1 MPNEFVK
8 PEYLEKLARLRLI
21 DDTFMRK
28 VFENNTPA
36 TELLLRIILQD
47 DKIKVVKDLS
57 QYTLTNLFV
66 HSVQLDVLAQDAY
79 GRYLNVEVQSKA
91 EGASPQRARY
101 YVGAIDTAHFPK
113 SVDYRTLFDTYVIFI
128 TETDVL
134 GAGQPIYH
142 IERKIEENGAS
153 FNDGSHII
161 YVNGNCRYDQTA
173 LSRLMHDFFCT
184 SASDMHYHEL
194 KHRVKYF
201 KETEEG
207 VQTMCKIMEELRQE
221 GFAQGE
227 AKGRN
232 EGRSEGIAQ
241 GEERFA
247 LLTQKLCA
255 LGRVNDVQRVS
266 VDKDYRNALMK
277 EFAIQ

>member
-36 TELLLRIILQD
+36 TELLLRIILQN

-57 QYTLTNLFV
+57 QYTLTNLSG
-66 HSVQLDVLAQDAY
+66 HSVQLDVLAQDAC
-79 GRYLNVEVQSKA
+79 GRYLNVEVQSKS

-153 FNDGSHII
+153 FKDGSHII

-184 SASDMHYHEL
+184 NASDMHYHEL
-194 KHRVKYF
+194 KQRVKYL

-207 VQTMCKIMEELRQE
+207 VQTMCKIINDLSDVAFAQGKSAGISE
-221 GFAQGE
+221 GLAQGE
-227 AKGRN
+227 AKATLD
-232 EGRSEGIAQ
+232 IAKNMKHS
-241 GEERFA
+241 GKFSDDA
-247 LLTQKLCA
+247 IVLATNLTLEQVKA
-255 LGRVNDVQRVS
+255 IRV
-266 VDKDYRNALMK
+266 
-277 EFAIQ
+277 

>member
-47 DKIKVVKDLS
+47 DKIKIIKDLS
-57 QYTLTNLFV
+57 QYTLTNLSG
-66 HSVQLDVLAQDAY
+66 HSVQLDVLAQDAL
-79 GRYLNVEVQSKA
+79 GRYLNVEVQSKPD
-91 EGASPQRARY
+91 GASPQRARY

-134 GAGQPIYH
+134 GKDKPIYH
-142 IERKIEENGAS
+142 IERKIDESGEP

-161 YVNGNCRYDQTA
+161 YVNGNCRYEQTA

-184 SASDMHYHEL
+184 NASDMHYHEL
-194 KHRVKYF
+194 KQRVKYL

-207 VQTMCKIMEELRQE
+207 VQTMCKIMEDLVEDVRKESFAQGKSE
-221 GFAQGE
+221 GFA
-227 AKGRN
+227 
-232 EGRSEGIAQ
+232 EGRSESTLASIRNLKISQNWTTEQALAALNIDKKNWATYI
-241 GEERFA
+241 A
-247 LLTQKLCA
+247 LL
-255 LGRVNDVQRVS
+255 
-266 VDKDYRNALMK
+266 
-277 EFAIQ
+277 

>member
-47 DKIKVVKDLS
+47 DKIKIVKYLS
-57 QYTLTNLFV
+57 QYTLTNLSG
-66 HSVQLDVLAQDAY
+66 HSVQLDVLAQDAC
-79 GRYLNVEVQSKA
+79 GRYLNVEVQSKPD
-91 EGASPQRARY
+91 GASPQRARY

-134 GAGQPIYH
+134 GKDKPIYH
-142 IERKIEENGAS
+142 IERKIDESGEP

-161 YVNGNCRYDQTA
+161 YVNGNCRYEQTA

-184 SASDMHYHEL
+184 NASDMHYHEL
-194 KHRVKYF
+194 KQRVKYF

-207 VQTMCKIMEELRQE
+207 VQTMCKIMEELKQE

-227 AKGRN
+227 AKATLSSIKSLKISQN
-232 EGRSEGIAQ
+232 WTTEQALIALNIDKKDWATYI
-241 GEERFA
+241 A
-247 LLTQKLCA
+247 LL
-255 LGRVNDVQRVS
+255 
-266 VDKDYRNALMK
+266 
-277 EFAIQ
+277 

>member
-8 PEYLEKLARLRLI
+8 LEYLERLARLRLI

-57 QYTLTNLFV
+57 QYTLTNLSG
-66 HSVQLDVLAQDAY
+66 HSVQLDILAKDAY
-79 GRYLNVEVQSKA
+79 GHYLNVEVQSKP

-134 GAGQPIYH
+134 GKGKPIYH
-142 IERKIEENGAS
+142 IERKIEESGAN

-161 YVNGNCRYDQTA
+161 YVNGNCRYEQTA

-184 SASDMHYHEL
+184 RSSDMHYKQLQE
-194 KHRVKYF
+194 RVKYL

-207 VQTMCKIMEELRQE
+207 VQTMCKIMEELKQE
-221 GFAQGE
+221 GFAEGE
-227 AKGRN
+227 AKGF
-232 EGRSEGIAQ
+232 AQ
-241 GEERFA
+241 GQATAMLDIATNMKRLGKFSDEA
-247 LLTQKLCA
+247 IVLVTKLSLEQVKA
-255 LGRVNDVQRVS
+255 IS
-266 VDKDYRNALMK
+266 V
-277 EFAIQ
+277 

>member
-184 SASDMHYHEL
+184 NASDMYYHEL
-194 KHRVKYF
+194 KQRVK
-201 KETEEG
+201 
-207 VQTMCKIMEELRQE
+207 
-221 GFAQGE
+221 
-227 AKGRN
+227 
-232 EGRSEGIAQ
+232 
-241 GEERFA
+241 
-247 LLTQKLCA
+247 
-255 LGRVNDVQRVS
+255 
-266 VDKDYRNALMK
+266 
-277 EFAIQ
+277 

>member
-47 DKIKVVKDLS
+47 DKIKVVKALS
-57 QYTLTNLFV
+57 QYTLTNLV
-66 HSVQLDVLAQDAY
+66 GHSVQLAVLAQDAL
-79 GRYLNVEVQSKA
+79 GRHLNVEVQSKPD
-91 EGASPQRARY
+91 GASPQRARY

-161 YVNGNCRYDQTA
+161 YVNGNCRYEQTA

-194 KHRVKYF
+194 KQRVKYF

-207 VQTMCKIMEELRQE
+207 VQTMCKIINDLVEN
-221 GFAQGE
+221 
-227 AKGRN
+227 GRK
-232 EGRSEGIAQ
+232 EGIAE
-241 GEERFA
+241 GKAKATLDIAKNMKHSGKFSDEA
-247 LLTQKLCA
+247 IVLATNLTLEQVK
-255 LGRVNDVQRVS
+255 
-266 VDKDYRNALMK
+266 
-277 EFAIQ
+277 AIRI